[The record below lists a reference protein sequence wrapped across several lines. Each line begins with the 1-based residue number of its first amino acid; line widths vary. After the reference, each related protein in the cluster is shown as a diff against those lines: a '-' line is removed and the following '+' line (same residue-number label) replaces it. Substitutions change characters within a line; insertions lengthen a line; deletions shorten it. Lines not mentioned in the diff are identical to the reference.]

1 MYEMPKRFSQIS
13 SPEVVTQ
20 TDHIPVA
27 NDSPSNPGNIPYILS
42 LKPISS
48 LINPYRPFLVTSI
61 QNNSTVEQSLMKG
74 QGTSGNPI
82 QLDDTYYRYVETATS
97 ANYVSDEAL
106 VKIGN
111 QKQNLPISVSG
122 FDLILSQDIPITT
135 DKYVNKINAGTYTLS
150 SIGQRMQDGALVS
163 AVFDVT
169 NATFFLYAMFNP
181 ANLANNYTLAIFDE
195 PLTAPNHPQL
205 AVVTIFLGVIGT
217 NGTTITSY
225 PTKPFTQFGPYRLS
239 EITNAVLPL
248 TYTIGWYSDAAGTTA
263 ITQFNEGGNGYFVM
277 KRTGG
282 VDNLNTYTVKV
293 KQLLNGVTTNA
304 TRTITLSGGVG
315 SFNWTTTD
323 NGTGSPNGYVEVDNN
338 QLYIDSLIGN
348 PGKTVT
354 VTGNKTVT
362 IVDADNTA
370 PTYGYGFYSNS
381 NGTGALFNV
390 VEGQTFYLVVLTSNV
405 SDGTVLD
412 VEWSGTV
419 NASADFVTPLDT
431 NLTIN
436 SNIGYITIQANEDAI
451 AESTE
456 TLIAT
461 ISRSG
466 VTIGSTGTLDILD
479 MSYTLGWTD
488 QSDNAIDNVNEGVS
502 FELKLVTVNVPTG
515 RVMNLT
521 YGGTATAAD
530 FQGTRPSTVAVAS
543 GGVTNVTYTALA
555 DSLTEG
561 SETFSVDV
569 TDSVNGRSVTS
580 GDLTINDT
588 SITPNPTWSIGLYND
603 SAGNS
608 PATSPLTPNTTKY
621 VVIKTTDVADGTACR
636 YWMGYTGADSTL
648 HSGITI
654 TGNMYSVIQTITD
667 GATALQLEVQTAGG
681 TTLATSSTYSIT

>member
-1 MYEMPKRFSQIS
+1 MPKRFSQIS
-13 SPEVVTQ
+13 PPVAVTQ

-27 NDSPSNPGNIPYILS
+27 NNSPSNPENIPHILN

-48 LINPYRPFLVTSI
+48 LINPFRPFLVTSI
-61 QNNSTVEQSLMKG
+61 QNNITVEQSLMKG

-82 QLDDTYYRYVETATS
+82 QLDDTYYKYVETATS

-106 VKIGN
+106 VKIGD
-111 QKQNLPISVSG
+111 QKQNLPITVSG

-135 DKYVNKINAGTYTLS
+135 DKYVNKINAGTYALS
-150 SIGQRMQDGALVS
+150 SIGQRMQGSALVS

-181 ANLANNYTLAIFDE
+181 DNLANNYTLAIFDE

-205 AVVTIFLGVIGT
+205 AVVTIFLGVIRT

-263 ITQFNEGGNGYFVM
+263 ITKFNEGGNGYFVM
-277 KRTGG
+277 KQTGG
-282 VDNLNTYTVKV
+282 TDNQNTYTVKV

-323 NGTGSPNGYVEVDNN
+323 NGSGEFNGYVEVDSN

-362 IVDADNTA
+362 IVDAGNTA
-370 PTYGYGFYSNS
+370 PTYSYGFYNDSS
-381 NGTGALFNV
+381 GSTTV
-390 VEGQTFYLVVLTSNV
+390 SSIVEGQTCYLVVMTSNV
-405 SDGTVLD
+405 SDGTVLN

-419 NASADFVTPLDT
+419 NASADFVTPLAT

-466 VTIGSTGTLDILD
+466 VTIGSTGTLNILD

-502 FELKLVTVNVPTG
+502 FELNLVTVNVPTG
-515 RVMNLT
+515 RVLNLT

-561 SETFSVDV
+561 SETFSVNV

-580 GDLTINDT
+580 DNLTIND
-588 SITPNPTWSIGLYND
+588 
-603 SAGNS
+603 
-608 PATSPLTPNTTKY
+608 
-621 VVIKTTDVADGTACR
+621 
-636 YWMGYTGADSTL
+636 
-648 HSGITI
+648 
-654 TGNMYSVIQTITD
+654 
-667 GATALQLEVQTAGG
+667 
-681 TTLATSSTYSIT
+681 SSTGP